1 MELPYDLANPLL
13 DVYPKE
19 LQTGTQTNT
28 CACMFIEAL
37 FTIAKRWKQLK
48 RPSADEW
55 RDKLWYI
62 HTMEY
67 YSAIIKNKVLGF
79 PGGPVAKTPHSQ
91 CRGPGFDSWSG
102 TYPDHHPSPHPLET
116 ISLVSMDSSIPDIS

>member
-28 CACMFIEAL
+28 CARMFIEAL

-79 PGGPVAKTPHSQ
+79 PGGPVVRTQ
-91 CRGPGFDSWSG
+91 CFHCGGLG
-102 TYPDHHPSPHPLET
+102 
-116 ISLVSMDSSIPDIS
+116 SIPGWGTKILQAVQHNRNRKEKKRKE